1 MSLNGCKTQRLVL
14 PLSNAHFIWYC
25 AWLSLPSAIY
35 AWFIPRTTTTPPLPL
50 PIAIVPA
57 SVFTTSLLYWRKPLY
72 DSWYRVLDITTVLS
86 GVTYQSIYAFQTI
99 RITSPNHHFAAYT
112 AGIMLSAACYVLS
125 NILMSR
131 SRVWPATYAH
141 ASIHIVANIA
151 NLILYHGNI

>member
-1 MSLNGCKTQRLVL
+1 MDVKRNG
-14 PLSNAHFIWYC
+14 
-25 AWLSLPSAIY
+25 
-35 AWFIPRTTTTPPLPL
+35 WFFLFRTLISSGIVRGYLFHLRFMRGLFQEPQLHPPLPL

>member
-35 AWFIPRTTTTPPLPL
+35 AYGNPTTSS
-50 PIAIVPA
+50 IAIVPA
-57 SVFTTSLLYWRKPLY
+57 AVFTTSLLYWRKPVIG
-72 DSWYRVLDITTVLS
+72 SWYRVLDMLTVLS

-112 AGIMLSAACYVLS
+112 AGFMLSAACYVLS